1 MRSRKL
7 LLKLFRIGVI
17 GSSVAGAVFLLQQ
30 NDWNPS
36 SIGAVRFGRAA
47 YAAVRVAVDYKLTK
61 RMLDPNDPSYQKE
74 TSNLHLRSALRL
86 RDMCCANGG
95 AFIKVGQHIGSL
107 EYLLPMEYVN
117 TMKVLLDKAPESKLE
132 DLYRVI
138 EEDLGLKV
146 EDLFSSFEPRP
157 LGAASLAQVHRAT
170 LKDGQVVA
178 VKVQHPMVKLHSY
191 VDIKTME
198 FLVHT
203 MAWFF
208 PDFQYIWL
216 AEETKKNLP
225 KELDFIQEGHN
236 CERVSRMFKKFDF
249 LKIPKIYWNL
259 TSERVLTME
268 FCEGGRVDNLE
279 YMREHHISVSEVTKN
294 LGKLYSEMIFV
305 QGYVHCDPHPGN
317 VFVNKTPQGT
327 QVILLDHGL
336 YQMLTDDF
344 RMNYSK
350 LWISLINAD
359 VDGIKKYA
367 EAMNCGNLHGLF
379 ACMLTAR
386 SWKAVSAGIDKH
398 EFSEAEGQEI
408 KENAANYF
416 IEITD
421 ILNRVPR
428 QMLLILKTN
437 DVLRGIESSL
447 KTRANATSFINM
459 SRCCVRALA
468 QEELKRCRTLYCK
481 LRVWTSQ
488 HSQLFKISLYEF
500 YMWCVSTPLVLYFT
514 HRKKQLYS

>member
-138 EEDLGLKV
+138 EEDLGLK
-146 EDLFSSFEPRP
+146 
-157 LGAASLAQVHRAT
+157 
-170 LKDGQVVA
+170 
-178 VKVQHPMVKLHSY
+178 
-191 VDIKTME
+191 